1 MSEHY
6 PRHTVSASAWCA
18 KCQKQTQHRIDN
30 KLKGPCLVC
39 MANYDAEKAVID
51 FDALR
56 RKLSPPPQISLF
68 EEIPQ

>member
-6 PRHTVSASAWCA
+6 PRHTVSASAWCP
-18 KCQKQTQHRIDN
+18 KCQKHTQHRIDGTR
-30 KLKGPCLVC
+30 KGPCLDC
-39 MANYDAEKAVID
+39 MAKYDAEKAVID

-68 EEIPQ
+68 EEIAK